1 MATTDEKLDAI
12 LLMQAEI
19 LGRLEATGVYRAV
32 VTDEDPRVAALQ
44 ALGDTSMERPSARVR
59 AEIDAIVEK
68 AAHWGR
74 SVS

>member
-19 LGRLEATGVYRAV
+19 LGRLEAMGVYRAV

-44 ALGDTSMERPSARVR
+44 ALGGTSMDRPAARVR
-59 AEIDAIVEK
+59 AEIDGIVEK

-74 SVS
+74 HSY